1 MTIPQYESLS
11 YMQTDL
17 HSLLLICINN
27 VVVNNED
34 CTFERLVY
42 ECFTNFPKAFCL
54 FRYPQ
59 WPDSNKLDR
68 PLRKLRERGLI
79 VGSPK
84 IGFLLTEDG
93 KHQVGRAKK
102 MLEQQVKLK
111 PTPRVLKG
119 KERNFVAYIKT
130 GELYQRFIRDKYN
143 FDLTEQEFI
152 GFLRATLE
160 TPKRVLR
167 QNLAQYEKLAEN
179 FGDIDLQEFLR
190 TCKLKMKPLLD

>member
-1 MTIPQYESLS
+1 MVTGKDSEMTYTQMDI
-11 YMQTDL
+11 
-17 HSLLLICINN
+17 HSLILLCIDN
-27 VVVNNED
+27 VTTNNED

-42 ECFTNFPKAFCL
+42 ECFVNFPKVFSL

-93 KHQVGRAKK
+93 KYQVGRIKK
-102 MLEQQVKLK
+102 MLERQAKLK
-111 PTPRVLKG
+111 STPRILKG
-119 KERNFVAYIKT
+119 KERNFVAYIKN
-130 GELYQRFIRDKYN
+130 GELYQRFINDKYN

-152 GFLRATLE
+152 DFLRATLE

-167 QNLAQYEKLAEN
+167 QNLAQYVKLAGEL
-179 FGDIDLQEFLR
+179 GDTDLQEFLR
-190 TCKLKMKPLLD
+190 TCELKMEPLLE

>member
-1 MTIPQYESLS
+1 MVISEARKTTYSQMDI
-11 YMQTDL
+11 
-17 HSLLLICINN
+17 HSLILICIDN
-27 VVVNNED
+27 VIRNNED

-42 ECFTNFPKAFCL
+42 ECFTNFPKAFSL

-68 PLRKLRERGLI
+68 PLRKLRQRGLI

-84 IGFLLTEDG
+84 IGFLITEDG
-93 KHQVGRAKK
+93 KHQLAKARR
-102 MLEQQVKLK
+102 MLEHKTEVS

-119 KERNFVAYIKT
+119 KERNFVAYIKNN
-130 GELYQRFIRDKYN
+130 ELYRKFMHDKSS

-152 GFLRATLE
+152 DLLRGTLE

-167 QNLAQYEKLAEN
+167 QNLAQYERLAEELR
-179 FGDIDLQEFLR
+179 DVELVEFLK
-190 TCKLKMKPLLD
+190 TCESKMKPLLE

>member
-1 MTIPQYESLS
+1 VITTEDKETTYTQMDI
-11 YMQTDL
+11 
-17 HSLLLICINN
+17 HSLILICIDS
-27 VVVNNED
+27 VIGNNED

-42 ECFTNFPKAFCL
+42 ECFTNFARVFSL

-93 KHQVGRAKK
+93 KHQVTKARK
-102 MLEQQVKLK
+102 MLEHQIKVKS
-111 PTPRVLKG
+111 TPRVLKG

-130 GELYQRFIRDKYN
+130 NELYQRFVNNRSN
-143 FDLTEQEFI
+143 FDLTDQEFI
-152 GFLRATLE
+152 DLLRGTLE

-167 QNLAQYEKLAEN
+167 QNLAQYERLAEE
-179 FGDIDLQEFLR
+179 FRDIELREFLKA
-190 TCKLKMKPLLD
+190 CESKMKPLLE

>member
-1 MTIPQYESLS
+1 MMTENKETYTQI
-11 YMQTDL
+11 DI
-17 HSLLLICINN
+17 HSLIIVCIDN
-27 VVVNNED
+27 VINNNED

-42 ECFTNFPKAFCL
+42 ECFTNFPKAFSL

-93 KHQVGRAKK
+93 RHQASRTRK
-102 MLEQQVKLK
+102 MLEHQITVKS
-111 PTPRVLKG
+111 TPRVLKG
-119 KERNFVAYIKT
+119 KERNFVAYVKT
-130 GELYQRFIRDKYN
+130 HELYQRFIHDKSN

-152 GFLRATLE
+152 DLLRGTLE

-167 QNLAQYEKLAEN
+167 QNLAQYEKLAEE
-179 FGDIDLQEFLR
+179 FRDADLLEFLK
-190 TCKLKMKPLLD
+190 TCKSKMKPLLE

>member
-1 MTIPQYESLS
+1 MTENKETYTQI
-11 YMQTDL
+11 DI
-17 HSLLLICINN
+17 HSLIIVCIDN
-27 VVVNNED
+27 VINNNED

-42 ECFTNFPKAFCL
+42 ECFTNFPKAFSL

-93 KHQVGRAKK
+93 KYQVSRARK
-102 MLEQQVKLK
+102 MLEHQIKVKS
-111 PTPRVLKG
+111 TPRVLKG

-130 GELYQRFIRDKYN
+130 NELYQRFVHNRSN

-152 GFLRATLE
+152 DLLRGTLE

-167 QNLAQYEKLAEN
+167 QNLAQYERLAEG
-179 FGDIDLQEFLR
+179 FRDIEMQEFLKA
-190 TCKLKMKPLLD
+190 CKSKMKPLLE